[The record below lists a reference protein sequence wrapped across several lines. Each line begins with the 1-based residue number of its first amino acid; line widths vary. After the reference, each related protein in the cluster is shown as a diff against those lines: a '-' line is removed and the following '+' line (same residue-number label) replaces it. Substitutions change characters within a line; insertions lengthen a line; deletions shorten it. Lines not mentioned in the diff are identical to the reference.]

1 STITLNDGNKIPRI
15 GLGVF
20 KAPSGKTTQQAILW
34 ALEAGYRHVDTAS
47 TYGNEM
53 DVGIAIANSGI
64 PREEIFVTTKIW
76 NTGFEDYL
84 HTYHYRDT
92 LTKKRRRS
100 HTFKI
105 PPKTSTAAHT
115 SIMGCLFNQGY
126 ESTLK
131 AAETSL
137 EKLQT
142 GYIDLLILHSP
153 LPGPEKRAESYK
165 ALQEL
170 VKRGLVKSIGVSN
183 YGVKHLKELLDSN
196 PEIKPTLNQVE
207 IHPWLARSDIVSFCN
222 EHNIVV
228 EAYSPLTRGQKLN
241 DPTLVRIAKEY
252 GKTPAQ
258 ILIRWGLQHN
268 YVTLPKSV
276 SKERII
282 ENANVFDFKIK
293 QDDMETL
300 DSLDE
305 YLVVAWDPTIAD

>member
-1 STITLNDGNKIPRI
+1 MDLKIDSTITLNDGNKIP
-15 GLGVF
+15 
-20 KAPSGKTTQQAILW
+20 APSGKTTQQAILW
-34 ALEAGYRHVDTAS
+34 ALE
-47 TYGNEM
+47 
-53 DVGIAIANSGI
+53 
-64 PREEIFVTTKIW
+64 
-76 NTGFEDYL
+76 
-84 HTYHYRDT
+84 
-92 LTKKRRRS
+92 
-100 HTFKI
+100 
-105 PPKTSTAAHT
+105 
-115 SIMGCLFNQGY
+115 GY

-305 YLVVAWDPTIAD
+305 YLVVCMFSLFNQSVINVCLL